1 MLDPLNFLLMCVGIL
16 ISTWKR
22 VFLNMNFTTSSLEYR
37 KIWSLRMLSEK
48 SISFASSGVLSSVPD
63 WNCSLCALRRHSL
76 AQSDHYVLF
85 GSYEIYQSTVLLR
98 GLYYGRLLL
107 KTLTIFTI
115 YRQIQM
121 HINTAQSDWGYNESS
136 MYSQR
141 FSREV
146 SKDKC

>member
-1 MLDPLNFLLMCVGIL
+1 
-16 ISTWKR
+16 
-22 VFLNMNFTTSSLEYR
+22 
-37 KIWSLRMLSEK
+37 MLSEK

-121 HINTAQSDWGYNESS
+121 HINTAQSD
-136 MYSQR
+136 
-141 FSREV
+141 
-146 SKDKC
+146 